1 MKNRNII
8 LFVALGMIIGMFV
21 QCIYDV
27 KHQTPQTI
35 EKVVKD
41 TIVVTDT
48 VFNTTTITKYQ
59 PQPTRVEYKL
69 DTVYLQGSEMPLYS
83 VKTHKVY
90 IDTIDTLKTLTD
102 TLKYRQSINYY
113 ITTTDKDV
121 DTIKIQTNEEIP
133 VITRS
138 ILSTE
143 YVYQKPKRF
152 SATLGIGAGVT
163 PQGQIQ
169 PNIGITIGYTLF
181 QLK

>member
-8 LFVALGMIIGMFV
+8 LFVALGMILGMVV
-21 QCIYDV
+21 QCIYDI
-27 KHQTPQTI
+27 KHQTIQTT
-35 EKVVKD
+35 EKVVRD

-48 VFNTTTITKYQ
+48 VFGSTTIVKYQ
-59 PQPTRVEYKL
+59 SQPTRVEYKL
-69 DTVYLQGSEMPLYS
+69 DTVYLQASETPLYG

-90 IDTIDTLKTLTD
+90 VDTIETIKTLTD
-102 TLKYRQSINYY
+102 TIKYKQRINYY

-121 DTIKIQTNEEIP
+121 DTIKFQTNEEIP

-138 ILSTE
+138 ISELK
-143 YVYQKPKRF
+143 YVYQKPKRL